1 MIIGI
6 CGKSGSGKSTAARK
20 LANLGAVYLDIDT
33 VGHKALLR
41 PEVREEIKKEF
52 GVESTDRKA
61 LGDLVFNSRSKMD
74 KLTDITWK
82 YMQEEIDEFL
92 ELNKDY
98 DIILDWLLLTK
109 SKYFDMCDIKILIDV
124 PYEIRKKRAMQRDGI
139 TEEKFDLRESN
150 SVDYNKDDFDFVV
163 HEENGIEV
171 EQNREVKALSANMI
185 KLLLEV

>member
-33 VGHKALLR
+33 VGHRALLR
-41 PEVREEIKKEF
+41 PEVLEEIKKEF
-52 GVESTDRKA
+52 GIESTDRKA

-74 KLTDITWK
+74 KLIDITWK

-124 PYEIRKKRAMQRDGI
+124 PYEIRKKRAMQRDEI

-150 SVDYNKDDFDFVV
+150 SVDYNKNDFDFVV
-163 HEENGIEV
+163 HEENGIDV